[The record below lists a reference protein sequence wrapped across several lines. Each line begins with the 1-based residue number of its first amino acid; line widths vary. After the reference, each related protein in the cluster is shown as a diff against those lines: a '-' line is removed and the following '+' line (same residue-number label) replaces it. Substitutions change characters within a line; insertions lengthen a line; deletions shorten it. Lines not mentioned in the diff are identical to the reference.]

1 MRSTRRLCIM
11 RTSYGQDR
19 GRRRTRVI
27 LIRIHSPRRSW
38 SVPRSTSMR
47 RSSCSH
53 GTASNVIDGGLS
65 RAHAGA
71 LTRTTRRLTI
81 SDRLAR
87 FRQRR
92 KAWKALSWTRC
103 VTVPMPG
110 SCCAYEVARRSRRRG
125 GGWAWTFGGAFN
137 VVRVAPR
144 TRSASAHTHPPLS
157 RRTSARLT
165 RGTSMTAVTP
175 RTLSITPT
183 RIKRETRTRTQIPR
197 WA

>member
-1 MRSTRRLCIM
+1 MHNENELW
-11 RTSYGQDR
+11 
-19 GRRRTRVI
+19 
-27 LIRIHSPRRSW
+27 PRSW
-38 SVPRSTSMR
+38 ATTYQSNSNTNTFASSFVVCTSFR
-47 RSSCSH
+47 ID
-53 GTASNVIDGGLS
+53 ASFELQSRYRIERVRDGVIDGGFS

-71 LTRTTRRLTI
+71 LARTTRRLTI
-81 SDRLAR
+81 SDRFAR

-144 TRSASAHTHPPLS
+144 TRSASAHTPAPFSPHVRPTHP
-157 RRTSARLT
+157 
-165 RGTSMTAVTP
+165 
-175 RTLSITPT
+175 
-183 RIKRETRTRTQIPR
+183 
-197 WA
+197 WH